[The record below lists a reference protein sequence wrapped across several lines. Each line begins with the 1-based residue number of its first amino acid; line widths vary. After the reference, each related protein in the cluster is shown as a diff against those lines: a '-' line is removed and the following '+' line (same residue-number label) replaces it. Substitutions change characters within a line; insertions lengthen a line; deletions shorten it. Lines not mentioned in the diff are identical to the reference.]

1 MAPAKQMKVMQEF
14 QKQSAQMDMTVR
26 FLFLVY
32 MGKYPQKVK
41 FSKVITFHEVCLV
54 SCNINIAQ
62 DDIILPVELSF
73 FFLFIV
79 LCGWQKK
86 FVEGKTKN
94 VVGTK

>member
-54 SCNINIAQ
+54 SCNINIAW

-73 FFLFIV
+73 FFCLSFFA
-79 LCGWQKK
+79 GGKK
-86 FVEGKTKN
+86 IL
-94 VVGTK
+94 